1 MTRDTVVEE
10 TPKKGPTTPGKS
22 LVLPNSF
29 IQRVIQ
35 YIGKEEIRQKL
46 NEDIIDP
53 LLNHIMKRI
62 FPYIALTCVLFILL
76 LVVVLL
82 TLGIIISH
90 LRNPVVSVISHSPV

>member
-1 MTRDTVVEE
+1 MTKPGTSFINKMIDYLGNEQTRDR
-10 TPKKGPTTPGKS
+10 
-22 LVLPNSF
+22 
-29 IQRVIQ
+29 IQS
-35 YIGKEEIRQKL
+35 
-46 NEDIIDP
+46 DILDP

>member
-10 TPKKGPTTPGKS
+10 TPKKGATSGKS

-90 LRNPVVSVISHSPV
+90 LRNPVVSVISHSPG